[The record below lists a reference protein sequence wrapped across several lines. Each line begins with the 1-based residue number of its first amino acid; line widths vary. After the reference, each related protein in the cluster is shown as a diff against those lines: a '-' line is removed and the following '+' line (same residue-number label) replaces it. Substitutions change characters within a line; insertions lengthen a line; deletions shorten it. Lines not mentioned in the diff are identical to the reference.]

1 MRLYTYIYIYVLGT
15 DMLLQPASF
24 PGVAKALRACAE
36 SKDEVLQTKVLQVC
50 AAAAGSQFRSR
61 LKWYFTGTKV
71 RILTQKLWA
80 AATESEV
87 LACTSGPALSVRNFL
102 ALLVQKYA

>member
-1 MRLYTYIYIYVLGT
+1 MYAIIYIYVLGT

-50 AAAAGSQFRSR
+50 AAAAGSQCTCLS
-61 LKWYFTGTKV
+61 GT
-71 RILTQKLWA
+71 
-80 AATESEV
+80 
-87 LACTSGPALSVRNFL
+87 
-102 ALLVQKYA
+102 LLVQKYEY